1 MIRTMVPEAPLEQ
14 TEHGEGARALRL
26 IVAAA

>member
-1 MIRTMVPEAPLEQ
+1 MVPEAPLEQ